1 MKDTSKILTLTA
13 GLLLFGTT
21 GIEAAETQSSNDAKE
36 NNAVVPATQPEG
48 PGYTNRALTGT
59 THVVCRESLGL
70 VPYLGALADPL
81 CGFTIHHAKEWFGIK
96 H

>member
-1 MKDTSKILTLTA
+1 MKDTSKVLTLTA
-13 GLLLFGTT
+13 ALLLWAT
-21 GIEAAETQSSNDAKE
+21 GVEAAETQSPNDTKQ
-36 NNAVVPATQPEG
+36 NNAVVPAKQPEG

-70 VPYLGALADPL
+70 VPYLGTLADPL
-81 CGFTIHHAKEWFGIK
+81 CGFTIHHAKKWLGIE